1 MLAIIG
7 GMPKN
12 TNTGRVI
19 KLPPPARALRLPAKN
34 AAMQTIKT
42 LRIGSKTDKELNLY
56 TPSTITTN
64 LLEETR
70 ACFKATL
77 YSSEL

>member
-42 LRIGSKTDKELNLY
+42 LRIGSKTDKELNL
-56 TPSTITTN
+56 
-64 LLEETR
+64 
-70 ACFKATL
+70 
-77 YSSEL
+77 